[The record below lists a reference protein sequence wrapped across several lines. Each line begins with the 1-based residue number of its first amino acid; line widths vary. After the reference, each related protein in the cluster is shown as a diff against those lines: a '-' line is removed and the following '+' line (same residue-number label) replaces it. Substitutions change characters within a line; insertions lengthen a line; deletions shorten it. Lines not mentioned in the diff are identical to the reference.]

1 MRRREEAAIRLMELA
16 FLVEVTVR
24 NAARKLSRAA
34 IPAVST
40 FTLGHAVLKN
50 NKIQT
55 NAENVNS
62 LWLGRST
69 ISLV

>member
-40 FTLGHAVLKN
+40 FNHGHAVLKS
-50 NKIQT
+50 NKIQRI
-55 NAENVNS
+55 AENVNS
-62 LWLGRST
+62 PWLGRST

>member
-24 NAARKLSRAA
+24 NDARKLSWAA

-40 FTLGHAVLKN
+40 FTHDHAVLKN
-50 NKIQT
+50 NKMQKM
-55 NAENVNS
+55 
-62 LWLGRST
+62 
-69 ISLV
+69 